1 MSRGGSVAPAQA
13 DPTVVGPAEAGVG
26 VHAALSI
33 VNDAVRLRRGTLRPE
48 FGAEMA
54 YLMTGVLLTT
64 VDR

>member
-1 MSRGGSVAPAQA
+1 MSRGGSSCSCRPIPPSWVRPRR
-13 DPTVVGPAEAGVG
+13 VSG
-26 VHAALSI
+26 HAALSI

-64 VDR
+64 ADR